1 MYTLKDNG
9 YKIIAV
15 LIIVGVILLTID
27 VFTNNK
33 DGRRQIVDGDGGTE
47 VELISILSD
56 IKGVGEVDVMV
67 QYDGDEEIS
76 GVLVTAEGAEN
87 PIIKNNIVNAVMALF
102 GLPASNVE
110 VFEKSQIN
118 TNSED

>member
-9 YKIIAV
+9 YKIIAI
-15 LIIVGVILLTID
+15 LIIIGVILLTID
-27 VFTNNK
+27 VFSNNK

-47 VELISILSD
+47 VELITILSD

-67 QYDGDEEIS
+67 QYNGEEDIS
-76 GVLVTAEGAEN
+76 GVLVTAEGAAN
-87 PIIKNNIVNAVMALF
+87 PIVKNNIVNAVMALF